1 MDLKKAQEYI
11 KALKN
16 GEKFPKK
23 NMFLI
28 MFLLGALLFV
38 IVLPTGSSAPT
49 SEKGGLDE
57 NKRKENKNSQTGE
70 YETYIEEKTSSVL
83 SQVKGAGKVTVMV
96 TLKSNGQ
103 KLIEKDHSGSTQ
115 TQEETSDGNVRK
127 DSESTSEKISV
138 YEQTADGASVPYVSK
153 ELINYIDSQYRTY
166 NNRKGRA
173 ITGFSMGGHGALWLA
188 FRHPDTYGAC
198 GSISGGVDIR
208 PFPENWEMKQL
219 LGPYSENPQRW
230 NEYTVINQLPYN
242 SKSGPLA
249 IIIDCGYYDFFY
261 TVNQKLHEKLRYY
274 NIPHDF
280 LTRPGGHTH
289 EYWNNAIDYQLLF
302 FYKYFHPN

>member
-1 MDLKKAQEYI
+1 
-11 KALKN
+11 
-16 GEKFPKK
+16 
-23 NMFLI
+23 
-28 MFLLGALLFV
+28 
-38 IVLPTGSSAPT
+38 
-49 SEKGGLDE
+49 
-57 NKRKENKNSQTGE
+57 
-70 YETYIEEKTSSVL
+70 
-83 SQVKGAGKVTVMV
+83 MV
-96 TLKSNGQ
+96 TLTFTFSHAVWLKFKMLITKVNVNIKRMRSRSNIHHGGKHDPAWASAFLLHQ
-103 KLIEKDHSGSTQ
+103 RLSCIPFHAEHSRSKTMASLKDVAKLA
-115 TQEETSDGNVRK
+115 NV
-127 DSESTSEKISV
+127 SLMT
-138 YEQTADGASVPYVSK
+138 VS
-153 ELINYIDSQYRTY
+153 
-166 NNRKGRA
+166 RA
-173 ITGFSMGGHGALWLA
+173 LNSPE
-188 FRHPDTYGAC
+188 R
-198 GSISGGVDIR
+198 IR

-230 NEYTVINQLPYN
+230 NEYTVINQSPYN